1 MRGYQ
6 KRVIFV
12 KNTGSRHIEEAY
24 FVMRSDV
31 SGAEASREKLVE
43 EADRII
49 KEGFGERRKGFFR
62 INRWYL
68 LSFFVG
74 CATTFAAC
82 LIMRLVLL

>member
-24 FVMRSDV
+24 FVMRSDE
-31 SGAEASREKLVE
+31 SGAKASRALIVE

-49 KEGFGERRKGFFR
+49 RESFGDRRSGFIFK
-62 INRWYL
+62 NKWYIISFL
-68 LSFFVG
+68 LG
-74 CATTFAAC
+74 CAVTLAIFF
-82 LIMRLVLL
+82 LIWLALL

>member
-31 SGAEASREKLVE
+31 SGAEASRELTVE

-49 KEGFGERRKGFFR
+49 KESFGDRGKGYLYKK
-62 INRWYL
+62 RWHI
-68 LSFFVG
+68 LSFLVG
-74 CATTFAAC
+74 CAMTFAVC
-82 LIMRLVLL
+82 VILRLVI

>member
-31 SGAEASREKLVE
+31 SGAEASRELIVE

-49 KEGFGERRKGFFR
+49 KESFGDRGRGFIYMK
-62 INRWYL
+62 RWYI
-68 LSFFVG
+68 LSFLVG
-74 CATTFAAC
+74 CAVTSAAC
-82 LIMRLVLL
+82 MALWLVL

>member
-31 SGAEASREKLVE
+31 SGASSSPELIVE

-49 KEGFGERRKGFFR
+49 KESFGDGRGGFIYMK
-62 INRWYL
+62 RWYI
-68 LSFFVG
+68 LSFLIG
-74 CATTFAAC
+74 CAITFAAC
-82 LIMRLVLL
+82 TALWLLL

>member
-31 SGAEASREKLVE
+31 SGAEASRELIVE

-49 KEGFGERRKGFFR
+49 KESFGDRGKGYLYKK
-62 INRWYL
+62 RWYI
-68 LSFFVG
+68 LSFLVG
-74 CATTFAAC
+74 CTVTIAVC
-82 LIMRLVLL
+82 MILRLLL

>member
-31 SGAEASREKLVE
+31 SGAKSSRELVVA

-49 KEGFGERRKGFFR
+49 RESFGDRGKGFFYLK
-62 INRWYL
+62 RWYI
-68 LSFFVG
+68 LSFFIG
-74 CATTFAAC
+74 SAITFAVCAA
-82 LIMRLVLL
+82 LWLTLS

>member
-24 FVMRSDV
+24 FVMRSDE
-31 SGAEASREKLVE
+31 SGAKASRALIIE

-49 KEGFGERRKGFFR
+49 KESFGDGRSGFIFR
-62 INRWYL
+62 NKWYL

-74 CATTFAAC
+74 CAVTLAICFIGWLA
-82 LIMRLVLL
+82 LS

>member
-31 SGAEASREKLVE
+31 SGAESSRQQIVE

-49 KEGFGERRKGFFR
+49 KENFGDRGRGFIYMK
-62 INRWYL
+62 RWHI
-68 LSFFVG
+68 LSFLIG
-74 CATTFAAC
+74 CAMTLATCAA
-82 LIMRLVLL
+82 LWLLL

>member
-31 SGAEASREKLVE
+31 SGAEVSRELVVA

-49 KEGFGERRKGFFR
+49 KESFADAGRGFIYRK
-62 INRWYL
+62 RWYI
-68 LSFFVG
+68 LSFFIG
-74 CATTFAAC
+74 CAITLAAC
-82 LIMRLVLL
+82 IIVRLTLL

>member
-31 SGAEASREKLVE
+31 SGAEASREMIVE

-49 KEGFGERRKGFFR
+49 KESFGERRKGFIYR
-62 INRWYL
+62 NRWYALSFLSGCAVTLAACIVTRLL
-68 LSFFVG
+68 LS
-74 CATTFAAC
+74 
-82 LIMRLVLL
+82 

>member
-31 SGAEASREKLVE
+31 SGAESSRELIVA

-49 KEGFGERRKGFFR
+49 KESFGDRGKGF
-62 INRWYL
+62 IYKKRWHIL
-68 LSFFVG
+68 TFFLG
-74 CATTFAAC
+74 CAITLATCFV
-82 LIMRLVLL
+82 LWLVLS

>member
-24 FVMRSDV
+24 FVMRSDEL
-31 SGAEASREKLVE
+31 GNKASRALIVE

-49 KEGFGERRKGFFR
+49 RERFGDRRAGFIFKNKR
-62 INRWYL
+62 YL

-74 CATTFAAC
+74 CAVTLAICFIAWIA
-82 LIMRLVLL
+82 LL

>member
-31 SGAEASREKLVE
+31 SGAESSRQEIVA

-49 KEGFGERRKGFFR
+49 RESFGDRGRGYLYVK
-62 INRWYL
+62 RWYI
-68 LSFFVG
+68 LSFLIG
-74 CATTFAAC
+74 CAMTAAAC
-82 LIMRLVLL
+82 MILRIVL